1 LELELVS
8 FENKLKIMS
17 VSSDAKLSWEPKR
30 VCIVGSGNW
39 GSAICRIVGTNA
51 KSRDEFAEEVR
62 MWVFEE
68 EVEGRKLTEIINT
81 DHENVKYLPGYKL
94 PENVVAVPDLLEAA
108 KEADI
113 FIFVIPHQFLPRLC
127 LQLKGNVKP
136 DAVAISLIKGFHL
149 QPEGGI
155 SLLTNLIKEELEIQT
170 AALMGANLANG
181 VAAEEFCESTIG
193 CSNLEVGFMLKN
205 LFQTPHFRIS
215 VTQDFSTVEICG
227 ALKNIVACGAG
238 FADGLGLGDNTK
250 AAIIRLGLMEMV
262 AFVKAF
268 YPESQMETFFE
279 SCGIADLITT
289 CYGGRNRKVSEAFV
303 VRKKSIVELES
314 DMLNGQKLQGPETA
328 AEVNHMLAS
337 KGLGAEFPLFTAVH
351 KVCIGELEPE
361 QLVGAIKNHPAHV

>member
-1 LELELVS
+1 
-8 FENKLKIMS
+8 MS

-39 GSAICRIVGTNA
+39 GSAICRIVGANA
-51 KSRDEFAEEVR
+51 KLRDEFAEEVR

-68 EVEGRKLTEIINT
+68 EVEGRKLTEIIKT

-136 DAVAISLIKGFHL
+136 DAVAISLIKGIHL

-155 SLLTNLIKEELEIQT
+155 SLLTSLIKDELDIQT
-170 AALMGANLANG
+170 ATLMGANLANG

-193 CSNLEVGFMLKN
+193 CSDLTVGFMLKN
-205 LFQTPHFRIS
+205 LFQTPNFRIS
-215 VTQDFSTVEICG
+215 VTQDASTVEICG

-250 AAIIRLGLMEMV
+250 AAIIRLGLMEMES
-262 AFVKAF
+262 FVKAF
-268 YPESQMETFFE
+268 YPESQMETFLE
-279 SCGIADLITT
+279 SCGVADLITT
-289 CYGGRNRKVSEAFV
+289 CYGGRNRKIGEAFA
-303 VRKKSIVELES
+303 KTGKSIEDLEKE
-314 DMLNGQKLQGPETA
+314 MLNGQKLQGPETA
-328 AEVNHMLAS
+328 RELNHILKHKNMVE
-337 KGLGAEFPLFTAVH
+337 KFPLFNEVYQICFNGHPVTEFIH
-351 KVCIGELEPE
+351 CL
-361 QLVGAIKNHPAHV
+361 QNHPEHM

>member
-1 LELELVS
+1 
-8 FENKLKIMS
+8 MS

-289 CYGGRNRKVSEAFV
+289 CYGGRNRKCSEAFA
-303 VRKKSIVELES
+303 RTGKPIEEIEKEL
-314 DMLNGQKLQGPETA
+314 LNGQKLQGPETA
-328 AEVNHMLAS
+328 REVYTMLVKQDLLDSYPMFAS
-337 KGLGAEFPLFTAVH
+337 IHQIFEGAKDVKQFIDCLRS
-351 KVCIGELEPE
+351 
-361 QLVGAIKNHPAHV
+361 HPAHI